1 MIKIECDNSVEKQK
15 ILPIISRYFKNTPYS
30 ITLHYIPIIIRYYLL

>member
-1 MIKIECDNSVEKQK
+1 MIKIECDNSVEKQ
-15 ILPIISRYFKNTPYS
+15 KNTPYS